1 MSNSN
6 FKKEKMSNSFF
17 KKEKMSNVLVA
28 ELLFKVI
35 SYLSTFFLNNK
46 KRKKSR
52 TKRKKCWTK
61 GQNVDLCKI
70 SIQHFFIDSKRVADR
85 KSIFVAT
92 YVPYFCF
99 APGCL
104 LAASRCLLSATF
116 YRLPAVCCLVG
127 IFCSMVG
134 NTNLGMSNANYHP
147 IMCCHLWLIS
157 HVRLTAAAGE
167 PGHTSQPGL
176 PARSNTDPPTQQSNV
191 LPFSGYWL
199 CRLLLQPCHWCW
211 SILPYLSLNPAPFRN
226 TEQ

>member
-1 MSNSN
+1 MSNSK
-6 FKKEKMSNSFF
+6 FKRKKCRMFLLQNYSLKSFH
-17 KKEKMSNVLVA
+17 
-28 ELLFKVI
+28 I
-35 SYLSTFFLNNK
+35 IRHFFLNNK
-46 KRKKSR
+46 KRKKCR

-70 SIQHFFIDSKRVADR
+70 SIRHFFIDSKRVADR

-116 YRLPAVCCLVG
+116 CRLPAVCCLVG

-176 PARSNTDPPTQQSNV
+176 AGPQ
-191 LPFSGYWL
+191 
-199 CRLLLQPCHWCW
+199 
-211 SILPYLSLNPAPFRN
+211 
-226 TEQ
+226 